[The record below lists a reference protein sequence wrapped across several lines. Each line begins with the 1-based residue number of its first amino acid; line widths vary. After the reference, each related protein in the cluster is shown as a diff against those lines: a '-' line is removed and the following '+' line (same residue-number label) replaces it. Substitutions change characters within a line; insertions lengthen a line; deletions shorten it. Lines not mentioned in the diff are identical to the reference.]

1 MVRYKITGYFKFIK
15 LRLTFQLFIFLM
27 KIFSPKVK

>member
-15 LRLTFQLFIFLM
+15 LRLTFQLFIF
-27 KIFSPKVK
+27 